1 MEPIKV
7 VLRYVDGR
15 VLKGFTQNFYPNKE
29 RFHLFPAD
37 KSSDLATEVFIRD
50 LKALFIVRDFI
61 GDPSYDEQKNFS
73 AGEKTFGRRVEVT
86 FQDGEIIAGSTLGY
100 DLKRNG
106 FFIYPA
112 DPKSNNIRA
121 FIISFAIKRVRQ
133 I

>member
-1 MEPIKV
+1 METIKV
-7 VLRYVDGR
+7 VLRYIDGR
-15 VLKGFTQNFYPNKE
+15 VLKGFTQNFYPNKD

-37 KSSDLATEVFIRD
+37 KSSDLAKEVLIRE

-73 AGEKTFGRRVEVT
+73 AGEKTFGRRVKVI
-86 FQDGEIIAGSTLGY
+86 FQDGEIIVGSTLGY

-106 FFIYPA
+106 FFISPA

-121 FIISFAIKRVRQ
+121 FVMSSAIKIVHQ

>member
-1 MEPIKV
+1 METVKV
-7 VLRYVDGR
+7 VLRYNDGR
-15 VLKGFTQNFYPNKE
+15 VLKGFTQNFYPNKD

-37 KSSDLATEVFIRD
+37 KSSDVPKEVFLRE

-61 GDPSYDEQKNFS
+61 GDPSHDEQKSFPS
-73 AGEKTFGRRVEVT
+73 GEKTFGRRVEIA
-86 FQDGEIIAGSTLGY
+86 FQDGEIMVGSTLGY

-106 FFIYPA
+106 FFIFPA

-121 FIISFAIKRVRQ
+121 FVMSSAIRIVRQ

>member
-7 VLRYVDGR
+7 VLRYIDGR
-15 VLKGFTQNFYPNKE
+15 VLKGFTQNFYPNKD

-37 KSSDLATEVFIRD
+37 KSSELAKEVFIRD

-73 AGEKTFGRRVEVT
+73 AGEKTLGRRVEVN
-86 FQDGEIIAGSTLGY
+86 FRDGEIIVGSTLGY
-100 DLKRNG
+100 DQKRNG

-112 DPKSNNIRA
+112 DPKSNNIKA
-121 FIISFAIKRVRQ
+121 YIISSAIRMVRQ

>member
-1 MEPIKV
+1 MEPVKV
-7 VLRYVDGR
+7 VLRYIDGR
-15 VLKGFTQNFYPNKE
+15 VHKGFTQNFYPNKD

-37 KSSDLATEVFIRD
+37 KSSDVAKEVFIRD
-50 LKALFIVRDFI
+50 LKALFIVRDFT

-73 AGEKTFGRRVEVT
+73 AGEKTLGRRVEVT
-86 FQDGEIIAGSTLGY
+86 FRDGEIIAGSTLGY
-100 DLKRNG
+100 DQKRNG

-121 FIISFAIKRVRQ
+121 FIISSAVRIVRQ

>member
-7 VLRYVDGR
+7 VLRYIDGR
-15 VLKGFTQNFYPNKE
+15 VLKGFTQNFYPNKD

-37 KSSDLATEVFIRD
+37 KSSDLAKEVLLRE

-73 AGEKTFGRRVEVT
+73 AGEKTFGRKVEVT
-86 FQDGEIIAGSTLGY
+86 FLDGEIIVGSTLGY

-106 FFIYPA
+106 FFIFPV

-121 FIISFAIKRVRQ
+121 FVMSSAIKIVRQ